1 MKSAALARN
10 VLAPTPAVVA
20 LVTLLALL
28 WGGNSVFIK
37 VGLRAMPP
45 FALTAARLALG
56 LAVIGGWAAVRR
68 IPLRLQPGELLP
80 HAALAGLF
88 LVQVLALHAGTHFT
102 LAAHSTV
109 MMSTYPLFTSL
120 FATC

>member
-37 VGLRAMPP
+37 V
-45 FALTAARLALG
+45 
-56 LAVIGGWAAVRR
+56 WACAPCRR
-68 IPLRLQPGELLP
+68 SP
-80 HAALAGLF
+80 
-88 LVQVLALHAGTHFT
+88 
-102 LAAHSTV
+102 
-109 MMSTYPLFTSL
+109 
-120 FATC
+120 